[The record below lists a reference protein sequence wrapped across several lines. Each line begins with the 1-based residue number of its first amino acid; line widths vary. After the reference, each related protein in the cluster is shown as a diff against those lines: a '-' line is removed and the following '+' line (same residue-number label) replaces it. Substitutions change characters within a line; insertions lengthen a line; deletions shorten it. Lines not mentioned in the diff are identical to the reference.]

1 MQNKLRKDFLGKSSK
16 HALKRALPS
25 MSNQPLCN
33 NIKQAT
39 LSNKQPPPLYFTFF
53 KNSRDARWMCQSAF
67 KSLMRMI
74 IIEND
79 EDDIPDF
86 LNMSTKISVCKVCK
100 EATVNLLLTTVLSN
114 QKHQYCLH
122 LNLDDVLF
130 SHLEIIETA
139 LLKWHIWFVW
149 KDYVHHNELSIS
161 YTIA

>member
-1 MQNKLRKDFLGKSSK
+1 
-16 HALKRALPS
+16 
-25 MSNQPLCN
+25 
-33 NIKQAT
+33 
-39 LSNKQPPPLYFTFF
+39 
-53 KNSRDARWMCQSAF
+53 MCQSAF

-86 LNMSTKISVCKVCK
+86 LNMSTKTSVCKVRK

-130 SHLEIIETA
+130 SHLEILETA
-139 LLKWHIWFVW
+139 LLKWHISF
-149 KDYVHHNELSIS
+149 L
-161 YTIA
+161 